1 MADLEARIS
10 TVEYKVDEHGKR
22 IEGIENDIKCVK
34 TDCTDEKVTLG
45 KLDEKFDGLVT
56 QLTLIA
62 STNRESMGLI
72 KWIVIVLATIIIAL
86 LSVFGVKVALPN
98 IT

>member
-10 TVEYKVDEHGKR
+10 TVEYKVDTHGRR
-22 IEGIENDIKCVK
+22 IDSIENDIKCVK
-34 TDCTDEKVTLG
+34 EDCIDERVTLG

-56 QLTLIA
+56 QITLIA
-62 STNRESMGLI
+62 SSNKDSMALI
-72 KWIVIVLATIIIAL
+72 KWVIVVLATIIIAL
-86 LSVFGVKVALPN
+86 LSVFGIKVALPN